1 MAHEGKWRWFIKCPL
16 TGHSHQRIRGMRQL
30 LAPAAHVLQTTLLA
44 VSATFEITRNQFYSS
59 YPHLMYIYVL
69 NYDIYNYIYNYI
81 YILWWLLLLHII
93 TIFIPWYTHYTN
105 YIYIYISHASNTH
118 HIRMAQLAPMACPSN
133 AHGLLVESTSPI
145 YHWRKQDLS
154 ATDPM
159 IQI

>member
-1 MAHEGKWRWFIKCPL
+1 M
-16 TGHSHQRIRGMRQL
+16 
-30 LAPAAHVLQTTLLA
+30 
-44 VSATFEITRNQFYSS
+44 
-59 YPHLMYIYVL
+59 
-69 NYDIYNYIYNYI
+69 I
-81 YILWWLLLLHII
+81 YIIIYIIIYTYYDDCYYYILLLFLFHDIHII
-93 TIFIPWYTHYTN
+93 LI
-105 YIYIYISHASNTH
+105 IYIYISHASNTH